1 MKRIIMAIAV
11 LILLCSIKLSA
22 GGYSYDFEFEIVGAR
37 GWELIV
43 ETKENF
49 ESPYILRRPPS
60 STGQGSQIV
69 TWSVLAPPPIISV
82 RVSATGFPTGASFFE
97 ERDPTL
103 HGTNYFLID
112 LSPPMNPH
120 GAMPEGGDE

>member
-1 MKRIIMAIAV
+1 LYFLMTA
-11 LILLCSIKLSA
+11 LILLLGYA
-22 GGYSYDFEFEIVGAR
+22 ELFAQYSYDFEFEVFGAR

-60 STGQGSQIV
+60 CTGQGSQIV
-69 TWSVLAPPPIISV
+69 TWSVLAPPPIISI

-97 ERDPTL
+97 ERNPTI

-112 LSPPMNPH
+112 LSPPVNPH
-120 GAMPEGGDE
+120 GILPDGGDE